1 MKPKTL
7 IGLLTLLFTA
17 AVTVLPVCG
26 QQSPAVT
33 GQTEPQSRFIH
44 PGLLH
49 TEADFARM
57 RAKVAA
63 GASPWMDDW
72 KILIAN
78 PHSQLGWRPR
88 PTEKVIRG
96 AVPGQNVAAFF
107 NDVHAAYQCALR
119 WKVSGDA
126 AYADKA
132 VSILNAWSGTLKEV
146 SGNSDRFLAVGI
158 YGYEFAN
165 AAEIMRTYPGWKAAD
180 FARFQTM
187 MLTVFYPMNHD
198 FLTRHNGA
206 AITNYWANW
215 DLCNMASIEA
225 IGVLCDRRDLYNEA
239 LTYFKT
245 GAGNGAMD
253 KAVYYVHPGNLGQWQ
268 EAGRDQGHTTLGIAL
283 MGPICEMAWNQG
295 DDLYG
300 YDNNRFLAG
309 AEYVAKYNLGKD
321 VPFEPYS
328 WGMGQKGTRQTQ
340 PGISPASRGIDRPAW
355 ELVFNH
361 YVNRKGIAAPYTAQF
376 AAKVRP
382 EGGGGNFG
390 PNSGGYDQLGFGT
403 LTFTRDPQV
412 ADPGPSGLTARL
424 SGGAPVLSWWGAAGA
439 ASYNVKRSP
448 KAGGPYVTIA
458 SGVKDLL
465 TYTDTNVKPSQ
476 YFYVV
481 TGVRDGKETEPSNEA
496 HVSTAAEL
504 QTQLKF
510 DETSGRKAADASGN
524 GHTCVLNGGATWATG
539 RNGNAVAL
547 NGVDGYVSLPTN
559 LTAKLSDFTISA
571 WIYLNASQTWARIF
585 DFGDDR
591 GRYLF
596 LTPNGAGKLRFATS
610 TVYGYNEQV
619 IDGVAPLPTNQWVH
633 VAVTLSGRV
642 GTLYVNGVA
651 VGSNPAMDFP
661 PFQIG
666 ATPRNWIGRSQFRS
680 DPYLNGKVDDFRI
693 YSGALNA
700 QEVAALVTTPG
711 A

>member
-1 MKPKTL
+1 MYTANWLLSALLLL
-7 IGLLTLLFTA
+7 I
-17 AVTVLPVCG
+17 AVGPRASAQVFV
-26 QQSPAVT
+26 
-33 GQTEPQSRFIH
+33 H
-44 PGLLH
+44 PGLLS

-63 GASPWMDDW
+63 DNSPWIDDW
-72 KILIAN
+72 KVLIAN

-88 PTEKVIRG
+88 PTANVIRG
-96 AVPGQNVAAFF
+96 AVPGQNYTVLY
-107 NDVHAAYQCALR
+107 NDIHAAYQCALR
-119 WKVSGDA
+119 WKVSGDT

-132 VSILNAWSGTLKEV
+132 VSILNAWSSTLKEV
-146 SGNSDRFLAVGI
+146 SGNSDRFLAAGI

-165 AAEIMRTYPGWKAAD
+165 AAEIMRTYPGWSKED
-180 FARFQTM
+180 FARFQNM

-198 FLTRHNGA
+198 FLVHHNGA

-215 DLCNMASIEA
+215 DLCNMASVMA

-239 LTYFKT
+239 VAYFKT
-245 GAGNGAMD
+245 GMGNGAMD
-253 KAVYYVHPGNLGQWQ
+253 KAVYYIHPGNLGQWQ

-328 WGMGQKGTRQTQ
+328 WGTGQKGTKQTQ
-340 PGISPASRGIDRPAW
+340 TVISDAARGTNRPAW
-355 ELVFNH
+355 ELVLNH
-361 YVNRKGIAAPYTAQF
+361 YVNRKGIAAPYSAQY
-376 AAKVRP
+376 AAKLHP
-382 EGGGGNFG
+382 EGGGGNYG

-412 ADPGPSGLTARL
+412 AAPKPSGLTARL
-424 SGGAPVLSWWGAAGA
+424 SGGTPVLSWWGAAGA
-439 ASYNVKRSP
+439 ASYNVKRAA
-448 KAGGPYVTIA
+448 KAGGPYVTVA
-458 SGVKDLL
+458 SDVIDPL
-465 TYTDTNVKPSQ
+465 TYTDRDVKPGK

-481 TGVRDGKETEPSNEA
+481 TGVRAGKETGISNE
-496 HVSTAAEL
+496 VTISTAPAL

-510 DETSGRKAADASGN
+510 DETSGRKATDSSGN
-524 GHTCVLNGGATWATG
+524 GHTSVLNGGATWTTG
-539 RNGNAVAL
+539 KNGNAVAL
-547 NGVDGYVSLPTN
+547 DGVNGYVSLPTN

-571 WIYLNASQTWARIF
+571 WVSLNASQTWARVF
-585 DFGDDR
+585 EFGDDR

-596 LTPNGAGKLRFATS
+596 LTPRSGGGKVRFATS
-610 TVYGYNEQV
+610 TVYGYNEQD
-619 IDGVAPLPTNQWVH
+619 IDGVAALPTGQWVH
-633 VAVTLSGRV
+633 IAVTLSGRV

-661 PFQIG
+661 PSQIG
-666 ATPRNWIGRSQFRS
+666 ATPRNWIGRSQFSS

-693 YSGALNA
+693 YSGALSA
-700 QEVAALVTTPG
+700 QQVAGLAKALPQQH
-711 A
+711 